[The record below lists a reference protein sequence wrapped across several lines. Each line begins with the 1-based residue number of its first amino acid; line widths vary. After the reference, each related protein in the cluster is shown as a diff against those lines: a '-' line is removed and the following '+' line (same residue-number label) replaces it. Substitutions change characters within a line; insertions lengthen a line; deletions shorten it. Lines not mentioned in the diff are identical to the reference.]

1 MNAPRTFSSRSLA
14 LAVSLAVACC
24 AIGFALGTAVTAP
37 REAHK
42 EKAAEGLG
50 TIAWRAIYAPG
61 DVAGMHEHEKP
72 RFVIVLGGGTL
83 RATAPDG
90 TSRDVVLETGSVSI
104 RPAERHAL
112 ENVGTTRVEV
122 VEIEIP

>member
-1 MNAPRTFSSRSLA
+1 MNALRSRASRSLA

-24 AIGFALGTAVTAP
+24 ALGFALGTTVSAP
-37 REAHK
+37 REARK

-50 TIAWRAIYAPG
+50 TIAWRAIYEPG
-61 DVAGMHEHEKP
+61 DVASMHEHPKP

-83 RATAPDG
+83 RATADDG

-122 VEIEIP
+122 IEIEVP